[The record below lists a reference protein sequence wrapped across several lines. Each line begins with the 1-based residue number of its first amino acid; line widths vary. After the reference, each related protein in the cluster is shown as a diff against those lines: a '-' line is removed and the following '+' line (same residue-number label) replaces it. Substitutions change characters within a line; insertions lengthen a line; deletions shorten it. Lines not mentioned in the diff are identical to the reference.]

1 MTNFE
6 KIKSMTV
13 EEMAIAINKLSTL
26 CMHPDGCNDCPIHT
40 KEGHICNSQD
50 IMNWLKND
58 VEEENRKRENS
69 TRCAKWIISSDGYYP
84 YCSECRKE
92 PESGK
97 MTDYCLNC
105 GARMVGDNND

>member
-13 EEMAIAINKLSTL
+13 EEMVIVIDKITTL
-26 CMHPDGCNDCPIHT
+26 CSHPDGCHDCPIHN
-40 KEGHICNSQD
+40 KEGYMCRPQD
-50 IMNWLKND
+50 IMNWLKSD
-58 VEEENRKRENS
+58 ITEENRKR
-69 TRCAKWIISSDGYYP
+69 TPTKCAKWIISSDGYYP
-84 YCSECRKE
+84 YCSECREE

-105 GARMVGDNND
+105 GARMIGDKNE